1 MCASNPCLNEGTCID
16 MDNNTFKCL
25 CKGGWKG
32 LNCEGISSDVCL
44 NFNNTLRER
53 IVRHTSKFIF
63 IDRDLPLFAL
73 PQLIVLLKVK
83 NYFKIHFRE
92 RLLYPKSLQKRRSL
106 YITWIL
112 IRMSLLAWLQR
123 KALWRYGIQRYS
135 CYVSYSCYI
144 QWVHCK
150 RNWTEFWKR
159 NGEYRQE
166 RE

>member
-1 MCASNPCLNEGTCID
+1 MPLIPVWMKEHVLIWITTHSSVCVREAGKDSTVKVL
-16 MDNNTFKCL
+16 
-25 CKGGWKG
+25 
-32 LNCEGISSDVCL
+32 SSDVCL

-63 IDRDLPLFAL
+63 IDGDLPLFAL
-73 PQLIVLLKVK
+73 PQLIVLLRVK